1 MTTARRGGGDDKLSR
16 GGDDDERSRAASEVG
31 GGMWSQARS
40 IDGGATEEAGEAAAV
55 AIPSAMGAA
64 VMAAT
69 MPSAVRAMEAAAM
82 AEAVRAAEAAVK
94 MPPAARG
101 ARPEIDVEWCA
112 TGAIAVSTPKSDSCA
127 VLARPRCDG
136 ECRPPKARQLTAA
149 SAAGLDEQQRL
160 GLDEQQ
166 R

>member
-112 TGAIAVSTPKSDSCA
+112 TDAIAGACEHAKV
-127 VLARPRCDG
+127 
-136 ECRPPKARQLTAA
+136 RQLR
-149 SAAGLDEQQRL
+149 SARTPAVRRRVSATESQTVDGGERSWAG
-160 GLDEQQ
+160 
-166 R
+166 